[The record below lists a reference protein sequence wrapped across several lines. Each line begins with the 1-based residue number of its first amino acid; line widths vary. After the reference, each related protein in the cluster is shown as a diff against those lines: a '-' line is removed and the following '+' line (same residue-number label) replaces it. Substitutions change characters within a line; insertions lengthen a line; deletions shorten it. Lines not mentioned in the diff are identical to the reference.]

1 MKKII
6 LSISIILFS
15 LSGFSQALKPVKI
28 DSLVTVSLPTGFVK
42 KDTLG
47 QQIYQATASLGN
59 ILVLR
64 VPNPNT
70 GKPLNKEKDLKNVFK
85 TYIAGIQK
93 QSGNGSVMYPRDT
106 TIGKLE
112 GKVFTL
118 RIDNSGSTGA
128 SPELRNF
135 ILLYT
140 QDVTYTFEYNYPE
153 QRIDLAKDELK
164 AFSSSIRVAPSLDRR
179 DQYLSDAKGMSS
191 PAKIG
196 IFGGGAVI
204 VFIIVFTVMRRKN
217 RQLEAGV

>member
-6 LSISIILFS
+6 LSLSIILFS
-15 LSGFSQALKPVKI
+15 LTGFSQALKPVKI
-28 DSLVTVSLPTGFVK
+28 DSLVTVSLPEGFTK

-47 QQIYQATASLGN
+47 QQIYQGSASLGN

-64 VPNPNT
+64 VPNANT
-70 GKPLNKEKDLKNVFK
+70 KPLNKESDLKDVFK
-85 TYIAGIQK
+85 TYIKGIQK
-93 QSGNGSVMYPRDT
+93 QSVNGSVMYPRDT

-118 RIDNSGSTGA
+118 RIDNSGSTGE

-153 QRIDLAKDELK
+153 QRLDLAKAELK
-164 AFSSSIRVAPSLDRR
+164 QFSSSIKIAPTLDRR
-179 DQYLSDAKGMSS
+179 DQYLSDAKGMSA

-196 IFGGGAVI
+196 IYGGAAVI
-204 VFIIVFTVMRRKN
+204 ILIIVLTVIKRKN
-217 RQLEAGV
+217 SQLEAGV

>member
-1 MKKII
+1 M
-6 LSISIILFS
+6 LISLA
-15 LSGFSQALKPVKI
+15 GFSQVLKPVKI
-28 DSLVTVSLPTGFVK
+28 DSLVTVSLPEGFTK

-47 QQIYQATASLGN
+47 QQIYQGSASLGN

-64 VPNPNT
+64 VPNADT
-70 GKPLNKEKDLKNVFK
+70 KPLNKEKDLKDVFK
-85 TYIAGIQK
+85 TYINGIQK
-93 QSGNGSVMYPRDT
+93 QSVNGSVMYPRDT

-118 RIDNSGSTGA
+118 RIDNSGSTGE

-153 QRIDLAKDELK
+153 QRVDLAKAELK
-164 AFSSSIRVAPSLDRR
+164 QFSGSIRIAPTLDRR
-179 DQYLSDAKGMSS
+179 DQYLSDAKGMSA

-196 IFGGGAVI
+196 IYGGAAVI
-204 VFIIVFTVMRRKN
+204 VLIVVLTVIKRKN

>member
-6 LSISIILFS
+6 LSLSIMLISLA
-15 LSGFSQALKPVKI
+15 GFSQVLKPVKI
-28 DSLVTVSLPTGFVK
+28 DSLVTVSLPEGFTK

-47 QQIYQATASLGN
+47 QQIYQGSASLGN

-64 VPNPNT
+64 VPNADT
-70 GKPLNKEKDLKNVFK
+70 KPLNKEKDLKDVFK
-85 TYIAGIQK
+85 TYINGIQK
-93 QSGNGSVMYPRDT
+93 QSVNGSVMYPRDT

-118 RIDNSGSTGA
+118 RIDNSGSTGE

-153 QRIDLAKDELK
+153 QRVDLAKAELK
-164 AFSSSIRVAPSLDRR
+164 QFSGSIRIAPTLDRR
-179 DQYLSDAKGMSS
+179 DQYLSDAKGMSA

-196 IFGGGAVI
+196 IYGGAAVI
-204 VFIIVFTVMRRKN
+204 VLIVVLTVIKRKN

>member
-15 LSGFSQALKPVKI
+15 LSGFGQALKPVKI
-28 DSLVTVSLPTGFVK
+28 DSLVTVSLPTGFTK

-47 QQIYQATASLGN
+47 QQIYQGTGSLGN

-64 VPNPNT
+64 VPNPPNA
-70 GKPLNKEKDLKNVFK
+70 KPLNKEKDLKNVFK
-85 TYIAGIQK
+85 TYISGIQK
-93 QSGNGSVMYPRDT
+93 QSVNGSVMYPRDT

-118 RIDNSGSTGA
+118 RIDNSGSTGE

-153 QRIDLAKDELK
+153 QRADLAKAELK
-164 AFSSSIRVAPSLDRR
+164 QFSSSIRIAPTLDRR
-179 DQYLSDAKGMSS
+179 DQYLSDAKGLSS

-196 IFGGGAVI
+196 IYGGGAII